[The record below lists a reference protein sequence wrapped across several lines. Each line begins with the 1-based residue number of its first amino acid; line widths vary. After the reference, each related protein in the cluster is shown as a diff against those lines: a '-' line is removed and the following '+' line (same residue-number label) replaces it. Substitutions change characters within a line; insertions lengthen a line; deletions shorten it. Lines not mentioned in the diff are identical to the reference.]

1 MKPIALALA
10 AIILLAGC
18 ASLSPSQPEFENQAA
33 WNKRLA
39 KLSQIRG
46 WELTGRMSLRND
58 EEAYQASLRWIRK
71 QFRHRIDLTGP
82 FGRGYIRLRQDRS
95 GAEMRDSD
103 KNIFR
108 AENIETLLRQK
119 TGWDIPLQ
127 GMEYWVL
134 GLPMPDQAMKMQLD
148 RHGRLK
154 RLSQKGWDIRFIEYR
169 RYGDIE
175 LPRKIFLSRGQGHNP
190 TGEVAHRVLE
200 LRLVINH
207 WQLPPTPRAVSST
220 Q

>member
-1 MKPIALALA
+1 MRPITLALA
-10 AIILLAGC
+10 VIILLTGC
-18 ASLSPSQPEFENQAA
+18 VTWPPSQPEFENQAA
-33 WNKRLA
+33 WNKRLV
-39 KLSQIRG
+39 KLSPIRN

-71 QFRHRIDLTGP
+71 QSRHRIDLTGP
-82 FGRGYIRLRQDRS
+82 FGRGYISLRQDRS

-108 AENIETLLRQK
+108 AKNVETLLRQR

-134 GLPMPDQAMKMQLD
+134 GLPMPDQVKKMRLD
-148 RHGRLK
+148 RRGRLK
-154 RLSQKGWDIRFIEYR
+154 HLSQKGWYIRFIQYR
-169 RYGDIE
+169 QYGDIE
-175 LPRKIFLSRGQGHNP
+175 LPRKIFLSKSRGDGSA
-190 TGEVAHRVLE
+190 GEVAHRVLE
-200 LRLVINH
+200 VRLVINY
-207 WQLPPTPRAVSST
+207 WQLPPTARAVSGT